1 MASCLLCLIVVA
13 IYFLEVNPKLGRT
26 SVQQPG
32 NSPGF
37 SQDFLSDL
45 VKASRPCGAMVAAIA
60 LPMDC
65 LKGCA
70 QFLQPSVADVLD
82 EDRRLQLWDGV
93 DLTQLSETSLRRH
106 LT

>member
-1 MASCLLCLIVVA
+1 
-13 IYFLEVNPKLGRT
+13 
-26 SVQQPG
+26 
-32 NSPGF
+32 
-37 SQDFLSDL
+37 
-45 VKASRPCGAMVAAIA
+45 MVAVVA

-93 DLTQLSETSLRRH
+93 DLAQLSETSLRQRRARVRVERGH
-106 LT
+106 FFSCEHCVKLICLYEIVYKLSYKFRSHEDLYVL

>member
-1 MASCLLCLIVVA
+1 
-13 IYFLEVNPKLGRT
+13 
-26 SVQQPG
+26 
-32 NSPGF
+32 
-37 SQDFLSDL
+37 
-45 VKASRPCGAMVAAIA
+45 MVAVVA

-93 DLTQLSETSLRRH
+93 DLAQLSETSLRQRRARVRVERGLFFSCEH
-106 LT
+106 CVKLICLYEFVYNVIQ